1 MIKTAIISDL
11 HDWHSNKIEYFL
23 KKNGCSVIKL
33 SFEEIEFYFK
43 NNKKKIFKNNI
54 SNVDSVWVRFIK
66 NGSLEEITTKLTFLH
81 LLQNLKV
88 YTHNSANVIEKTVDK
103 IRTTGLLKINGIDS
117 PNTTVWIGKKK
128 IKLEKTSLI
137 KPIFGS
143 QGKGIK
149 LIRKG
154 EIVKDNKGFKIALLF
169 KNFSSEVIS
178 FSEIFQLSFFFKKN
192 ILN

>member
-154 EIVKDNKGFKIALLF
+154 EYLNKYIPIGNVYYLQEFIDNSDLL
-169 KNFSSEVIS
+169 IS
-178 FSEIFQLSFFFKKN
+178 NQDIIQV
-192 ILN
+192 